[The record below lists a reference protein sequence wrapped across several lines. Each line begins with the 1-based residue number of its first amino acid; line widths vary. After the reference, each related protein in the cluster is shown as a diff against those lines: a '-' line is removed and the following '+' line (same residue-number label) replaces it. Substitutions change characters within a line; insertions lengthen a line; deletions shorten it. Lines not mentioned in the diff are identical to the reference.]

1 VSILQKVL
9 NPIVSSSDLCS
20 RTLVNG
26 DLSAMAHA
34 DGCQGRP
41 CPPHRCFLSELTDAV
56 RIQKRNVFR
65 LMGVVV
71 AILPALEPK
80 EDGDENGGTDTTTKT
95 ASASPPHVAADPQI
109 VLDDGTGVM
118 VGLTAPVHMIQKVS
132 VGVGK
137 TVECIAL
144 HDGASQQLVI
154 DQLFVIKDV
163 HAETLRWAQLAYH
176 RTHRSDHRLH
186 SPPRERF
193 SGCHPSHQWRG
204 KRPLRAVG
212 GGYPP
217 EKFTIEDLYDIICS
231 EAPDDDEED
240 RKGMA
245 HSSSRLP
252 HQLQRPPRGF
262 NAAELSTLLN
272 VDPARM
278 GSMIEELQMS
288 ARVYQDEN
296 GRYLP
301 L

>member
-1 VSILQKVL
+1 
-9 NPIVSSSDLCS
+9 
-20 RTLVNG
+20 
-26 DLSAMAHA
+26 
-34 DGCQGRP
+34 
-41 CPPHRCFLSELTDAV
+41 
-56 RIQKRNVFR
+56 
-65 LMGVVV
+65 MGVVV

-80 EDGDENGGTDTTTKT
+80 EDGDNNGGIDTTTTTT
-95 ASASPPHVAADPQI
+95 ASTSPPHLAADPQI

-118 VGLTAPVHMIQKVS
+118 VSLTTPAHMIQKVS

-144 HDGASQQLVI
+144 HDSESQQLVI
-154 DQLFVIKDV
+154 DQLFVITDV

-176 RTHRSDHRLH
+176 RTHRDDHRLH
-186 SPPRERF
+186 SPPRERV

-212 GGYPP
+212 CGYPP
-217 EKFTIEDLYDIICS
+217 ERLTIEDLYDIICS

-240 RKGMA
+240 KKGTYQR
-245 HSSSRLP
+245 H
-252 HQLQRPPRGF
+252 RPPRGF
-262 NAAELSTLLN
+262 NAAHLSTLLN
-272 VDPARM
+272 VDPTQM